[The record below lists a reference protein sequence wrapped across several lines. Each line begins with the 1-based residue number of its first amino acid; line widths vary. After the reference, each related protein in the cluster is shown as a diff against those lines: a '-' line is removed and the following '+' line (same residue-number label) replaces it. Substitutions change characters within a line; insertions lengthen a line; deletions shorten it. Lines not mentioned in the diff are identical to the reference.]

1 MAKME
6 DEKHGDDQDKENG
19 EVADKTEQG
28 VTLKEHSDGIDDAE
42 SGLQLSKK
50 SKKKRKKKKKKKE
63 KEIDVESDNA
73 KTELN
78 DSTHAV
84 DSKIDENLVNGH
96 ESDGDTDDLKN
107 QSKEQM
113 DLDEESDD
121 DEKELMASNHIAE
134 SKIDENLVNGHGGGS
149 DNDDLKHQC
158 KEEIGSHTM
167 TAEIVQESGDETNP
181 VINDVIP
188 EGQDSDTEPSEQL
201 HNKYTKK
208 SDSKVQ
214 TSKKYDKDQ
223 YLTDRRQSIVK
234 IEKYQQGVKQMQFES
249 RDAELSYEERL
260 QKLVEA
266 ADELTLLEDELER
279 RFQQCQEYKDEI
291 EEAEKYFDRRQDIV
305 NSKEEDLVQLDEELE
320 ILHQELEKDKAQL
333 SSAGVKVE
341 EVITPSPRNRVV
353 AYTSHDE
360 DYILKVNIR
369 KLQGELKTAEQTMAY
384 KDEEL
389 SKLKQQVLELQL
401 DRRKKDQRIK
411 HLETQLQIALG
422 QLNHRQSMADT
433 SANSSMVSD
442 RARSAR
448 RHVSLDRM
456 NSNAELSIN
465 QVAQLNRAK
474 RMNSATGSMASISKL
489 TESTAVKSTRNS
501 DDGTEVGDAVKST
514 RLGSSRNVTS
524 RKAVSSTCVI
534 L

>member
-188 EGQDSDTEPSEQL
+188 EGQDSDTE
-201 HNKYTKK
+201 
-208 SDSKVQ
+208 
-214 TSKKYDKDQ
+214 
-223 YLTDRRQSIVK
+223 

-341 EVITPSPRNRVV
+341 EVITPSPRNSISIPRRASRVV